1 MADDLEHLQQLVET
15 LQHDNSS
22 LQDLTNALK
31 EEVKELTTQLASM
44 KKETLIL
51 KAQIANSN
59 DGLPAE
65 PSNGSQKGSTPSCSV
80 QNEASSLTSADNK
93 LSGQS

>member
-1 MADDLEHLQQLVET
+1 MADDLEQQLVKT

-22 LQDLTNALK
+22 LQNLTNALK

-65 PSNGSQKGSTPSCSV
+65 SSNGSHKGRTPSCSV
-80 QNEASSLTSADNK
+80 QNEASSLISADNK

>member
-1 MADDLEHLQQLVET
+1 MADGLELVKT

-22 LQDLTNALK
+22 LQNLSNALK

-59 DGLPAE
+59 GLPAE
-65 PSNGSQKGSTPSCSV
+65 PSNGSQKESTPSCSV
-80 QNEASSLTSADNK
+80 QNEASGLTSADSK